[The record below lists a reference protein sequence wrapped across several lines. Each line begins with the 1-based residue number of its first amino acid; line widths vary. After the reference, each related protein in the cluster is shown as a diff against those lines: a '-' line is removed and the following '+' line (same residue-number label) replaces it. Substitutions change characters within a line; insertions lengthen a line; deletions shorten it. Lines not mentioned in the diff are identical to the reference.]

1 MNTDTSIIERRSI
14 SEPPYYNGN
23 DSTEWKKSMMIF
35 IKSVDFKLWLVIKN
49 GPKVPKKTINGE
61 EFDKSED
68 EYNDDDMKMVEQEAR
83 AKHILGCAL
92 NPDDRKRVSSCNTAK
107 EMWEEVDKEV
117 VAPDVNSNTPVL
129 SRVQTAPS
137 ALFNT
142 PNLEFLEETSDDAK
156 KKFLNL
162 CVPIHKFALEGNWS
176 GAEGIINIEN
186 KLKNAAITYGWPTL
200 LHIAAGAN
208 NIEFVKHLLK
218 MLNDTNDLKLQ
229 DINGNTAFTFAATA
243 GNIEIVDLMLEKNDQ
258 LPTIRGGNGYTPI
271 QYAALQG
278 RYKMTWH
285 LYDKTIHC
293 FEEKDWNL
301 LFFACIYTGI
311 YDLALKIVRC
321 KTELAF
327 ARDANNETALH
338 FLAQNEMPLDSCRH
352 GSEHDDDPIMINPD
366 MKNQVVFQLVKFLW
380 TTILDK
386 YYYLE
391 PELRKIRNEPS
402 QLIFDAAK
410 VGNFGFLSELIS
422 GYPSLIWDVD
432 SKKRTILHISVIY
445 RHASIFNLV
454 HKIGHIKG
462 VIVTY
467 EDEEG
472 NTLLHLAAKL
482 APPSQLELVSGAAFQ
497 MCLELL
503 WFEKVKRIMLP
514 AQIKLRNSEGLTAQ
528 ELFSNEHE
536 KLRENAE
543 SWMKKTAESCMLI
556 STVIATG
563 VFTAALSLPGG
574 TNDDTGKPNYLSKTS
589 FLVFALSDAL
599 ALISSS
605 TAILIFLSILV
616 SRYREYDFYK
626 SLPLKLIF
634 GLIALFISITSMMV
648 AFSSAF
654 FIIYYHG
661 SKWVPSSIALLSFFP
676 ILLYIG
682 LQFSLFSDIIYST
695 YYWRMLSKPGKNMI
709 YVLEK

>member
-1 MNTDTSIIERRSI
+1 
-14 SEPPYYNGN
+14 
-23 DSTEWKKSMMIF
+23 
-35 IKSVDFKLWLVIKN
+35 
-49 GPKVPKKTINGE
+49 
-61 EFDKSED
+61 
-68 EYNDDDMKMVEQEAR
+68 
-83 AKHILGCAL
+83 
-92 NPDDRKRVSSCNTAK
+92 
-107 EMWEEVDKEV
+107 
-117 VAPDVNSNTPVL
+117 
-129 SRVQTAPS
+129 
-137 ALFNT
+137 
-142 PNLEFLEETSDDAK
+142 
-156 KKFLNL
+156 
-162 CVPIHKFALEGNWS
+162 
-176 GAEGIINIEN
+176 
-186 KLKNAAITYGWPTL
+186 
-200 LHIAAGAN
+200 
-208 NIEFVKHLLK
+208 
-218 MLNDTNDLKLQ
+218 
-229 DINGNTAFTFAATA
+229 
-243 GNIEIVDLMLEKNDQ
+243 MLEKNDQ
-258 LPTIRGGNGYTPI
+258 LPTVRGGNGYTPI
-271 QYAALQG
+271 QYSALQG

-285 LYDKTIHC
+285 LYHKTIHC
-293 FEEKDWNL
+293 FEDKDWNL

-311 YDLALKIVRC
+311 YDLALKMARH
-321 KTELAF
+321 KNELAF
-327 ARDANNETALH
+327 ARDANKETALH
-338 FLAQNEMPLDSCRH
+338 FLAQNEISLDSCCR
-352 GSEHDDDPIMINPD
+352 GPEHDDNPVMINPD
-366 MKNQVVFQLVKFLW
+366 MKNLVVFQLVKFLW

-386 YYYLE
+386 YYYSDA
-391 PELRKIRNEPS
+391 ELRKIRNEPS

-432 SKKRTILHISVIY
+432 SKRRTILHIAVMH

-482 APPSQLELVSGAAFQ
+482 APRNQLELVSGAAFQ

-503 WFEKVKRIMLP
+503 WFEKVKKIMLP
-514 AQIKLRNSEGLTAQ
+514 AQIKLRNSEGDTAQ
-528 ELFSNEHE
+528 ELFSKEHE

-574 TNDDTGKPNYLSKTS
+574 TNDDTGKPNYLAKTS
-589 FLVFALSDAL
+589 FLVFAVSDAS

-616 SRYREYDFYK
+616 SRYGECDFYK

-661 SKWVPSSIALLSFFP
+661 SKWVPSSIALLSFLP